1 MNKEVLIRIRR
12 AKRISDE
19 AIETT
24 QVFLAEIKGF
34 LEQLAIIEQELEQ
47 IDDNKQ
53 TDLNKQVA
61 D

>member
-47 IDDNKQ
+47 ADDNE
-53 TDLNKQVA
+53 
-61 D
+61 